1 MKYLLGLG
9 WSRGRDVVRLVVV
22 VPCLHTEKWNGCSY
36 NFNLELDELRSGKKM
51 LIPMEAWVQKFV
63 MCLMI
68 RLNVEEPTA
77 AVD

>member
-1 MKYLLGLG
+1 
-9 WSRGRDVVRLVVV
+9 
-22 VPCLHTEKWNGCSY
+22 
-36 NFNLELDELRSGKKM
+36 M